1 MINPLI
7 IKAADMAARVVENEI
22 RAQAPSD
29 KISSGVKVIPTLT
42 EVGDALDIN
51 FETVLDSSVK
61 YGWYLDSGTLKEKD
75 PDDNAEWDP
84 NPGEGEG
91 GIKPRHW
98 TNLPEG
104 AQQRVDMIIEDAF
117 VTAKEEELEQLM
129 NNI

>member
-1 MINPLI
+1 
-7 IKAADMAARVVENEI
+7 MAARVVENEI